1 MFRRISRSLTD
12 DFRSTKK
19 QFDLFFCFWDF
30 QYVEIKHTKNAVFM
44 MFCFM
49 CYICYIFRF
58 SMYLMQNCLM
68 SYFGWTGKTG
78 AKG

>member
-30 QYVEIKHTKNAVFM
+30 QYVEFKHTKKCCLYDVLL
-44 MFCFM
+44 
-49 CYICYIFRF
+49 YVL
-58 SMYLMQNCLM
+58 YLL
-68 SYFGWTGKTG
+68 YFQIHYVSH
-78 AKG
+78 AKLFNELFWVDR